1 MTEIVWCKRT
11 RRLTQRHI
19 HMSETDAR
27 ADFQRIRENAN
38 NPKLFAA
45 ANAKVKR
52 KRKR

>member
-11 RRLTQRHI
+11 RRMVQKHI

-27 ADFQRIRENAN
+27 ADFQRIKEDAN

-45 ANAKVKR
+45 VNAKLKR
-52 KRKR
+52 KRRR